1 MKLSSKKLKENIN
14 MVIATLFILLFALM
28 LFGVPVAVALGSTTL
43 ITSFIF
49 TDMDLMGIPSKV
61 FDGLNKYTLM
71 AIPMFILA
79 GSLLSKGSSAS
90 RIIDFAKSLVGH
102 LPGGLPIAAILASI
116 IFAAVSGSS
125 PATVAAIGSVM
136 YGAIKQAGYNEQF
149 AIGTIATSGT
159 LGILIPPSIVFIVYG
174 VTADESIGK
183 LFMAGVIP
191 GLMIG
196 AMMMIATYILARRS
210 GFKGTKAA
218 SFKERFIAFKNAF
231 WALLIIVI
239 VIGGIYG
246 GIFTP
251 TEAGAFSVM
260 YAFFVSFFIYKDT
273 KYKDLFKI
281 ILDSAQTSSMIFF
294 IIANAM
300 LFAHFLTDE
309 QIPQHITQMIIEA
322 NMGPL
327 MFLLIVNILLLL
339 MGQFME
345 PSSVVMITVPLL
357 LPIGIALG
365 IDPIHL
371 GVIMVVNMEIG
382 MITPPVGL
390 NLFVASGITGLSLK
404 QVIVA
409 SLPMTT
415 VLLIGLLLVTY
426 IPAISLWLP
435 NLMFG

>member
-1 MKLSSKKLKENIN
+1 MI
-14 MVIATLFILLFALM
+14 IGTLFALLFALM
-28 LFGVPVAVALGSTTL
+28 LIGVPVAVSLGATTL
-43 ITSFIF
+43 ITSFLF
-49 TDMDLMGIPSKV
+49 TDMDLMGISSKI

-79 GSLLSKGSSAS
+79 GSLLSRGSSAA
-90 RIIDFAKSLVGH
+90 RIINFARSLVGH

-159 LGILIPPSIVFIVYG
+159 LGILIPPSIVFIVFG

-196 AMMMIATYILARRS
+196 AMMMITTYVLAKRS
-210 GFKGTKAA
+210 GFKSSTPAT
-218 SFKERFIAFKNAF
+218 FKERFIAFKDAF
-231 WALLIIVI
+231 WALLIIVV

-251 TEAGAFSVM
+251 TEAGAVSVM
-260 YAFFVSFFIYKDT
+260 YAFFVSFFVYKDT
-273 KYKDLFKI
+273 KYKDLYKI

-309 QIPQHITQMIIEA
+309 QIPHQITQMILEA
-322 NMGPL
+322 NVGPL

-404 QVIVA
+404 EVIVA
-409 SLPMTT
+409 SLPMTA
-415 VLLIGLLLVTY
+415 VLLVGLVLVTY

-435 NLMFG
+435 TLMYG

>member
-1 MKLSSKKLKENIN
+1 

-28 LFGVPVAVALGSTTL
+28 LLGVPVAVALGTTTL
-43 ITSFIF
+43 VTSFIF
-49 TDMDLMGIPSKV
+49 TDMDLMGVSSKI

-79 GSLLSKGSSAS
+79 GSLLSRGSSAG
-90 RIIDFAKSLVGH
+90 RIINFAKSLVGH

-174 VTADESIGK
+174 VTADQSIGK
-183 LFMAGVIP
+183 LFMAGLIP

-196 AMMMIATYILARRS
+196 AMMMVATYFLAKRS
-210 GFKGTKAA
+210 GFVGGQKAT
-218 SFKERFIAFKNAF
+218 FKERFTAFKEAF
-231 WALLIIVI
+231 WALLIIVV

-260 YAFFVSFFIYKDT
+260 YALFISLFVYRDT
-273 KYKDLFKI
+273 KVKDLYKI

-309 QIPQHITQMIIEA
+309 QIPQQITQMIIEA
-322 NMGPL
+322 NVGPL
-327 MFLLIVNILLLL
+327 MFLLIVNIVLLL

-415 VLLIGLLLVTY
+415 ILLMGLMLVTY

-435 NLMFG
+435 NLMYGH

>member
-1 MKLSSKKLKENIN
+1 
-14 MVIATLFILLFALM
+14 MVIATLFILLFVLM
-28 LFGVPVAVALGSTTL
+28 LLGVPVAVSLGATTL
-43 ITSFIF
+43 ITSFLF
-49 TDMDLMGIPSKV
+49 TDMDLMGISSKI

-79 GSLLSKGSSAS
+79 GALLSRGSSAT
-90 RIIDFAKSLVGH
+90 RIINFAKSLVGH

-159 LGILIPPSIVFIVYG
+159 LGILIPPSIVFIVFG
-174 VTADESIGK
+174 VTADQSIGR

-196 AMMMIATYILARRS
+196 AMMMIATYFLAKRS
-210 GFKGTKAA
+210 GFKSTKRA
-218 SFKERFIAFKNAF
+218 SFKEQYIAFKDAF

-273 KYKDLFKI
+273 KYKDLYKI

-309 QIPQHITQMIIEA
+309 QIPQHITQMILEA
-322 NMGPL
+322 NVGPL
-327 MFLLIVNILLLL
+327 MFLLIVNILLLF

-357 LPIGIALG
+357 LPIGMALG

-382 MITPPVGL
+382 MLTPPVGL

-404 QVIVA
+404 EVIVA
-409 SLPMTT
+409 SLPMT
-415 VLLIGLLLVTY
+415 VILLLGLLLITY

-435 NLMFG
+435 TLMYG

>member
-1 MKLSSKKLKENIN
+1 
-14 MVIATLFILLFALM
+14 M
-28 LFGVPVAVALGSTTL
+28 LIGVPVAVSLGATTL
-43 ITSFIF
+43 ITSFLF
-49 TDMDLMGIPSKV
+49 TDMDLMGISSKI

-79 GSLLSKGSSAS
+79 GSLLSRGSSAT
-90 RIIDFAKSLVGH
+90 RIINFAKSLVGR

-159 LGILIPPSIVFIVYG
+159 LGILIPPSIVFIVFG
-174 VTADESIGK
+174 VTADQSIGK
-183 LFMAGVIP
+183 LFMAGVVP

-196 AMMMIATYILARRS
+196 AMMMIATYVLAKRS
-210 GFKGTKAA
+210 GFKA
-218 SFKERFIAFKNAF
+218 SQPATFKERFIAFKDAF

-273 KYKDLFKI
+273 KYRDLYRI

-309 QIPQHITQMIIEA
+309 QIPHHITQMILEA
-322 NMGPL
+322 NVGPL

-357 LPIGIALG
+357 LPIGMALG

-404 QVIVA
+404 DVIVA
-409 SLPMTT
+409 SLPMTAI
-415 VLLIGLLLVTY
+415 LLVGLVMVTY

-435 NLMFG
+435 RLMYG

>member
-1 MKLSSKKLKENIN
+1 
-14 MVIATLFILLFALM
+14 MVIATLFILLFVLM
-28 LFGVPVAVALGSTTL
+28 FLGVPVAVSLGATTL
-43 ITSFIF
+43 ITSYFF
-49 TDMDLMGIPSKV
+49 TDMDLMGIPSNV

-79 GSLLSKGSSAS
+79 GSLLSRGSSAG
-90 RIIDFAKSLVGH
+90 RIIEFAKTLVGH

-136 YGAIKQAGYNEQF
+136 YTAIKQAGYNEQF
-149 AIGTIATSGT
+149 AIGTIATSGS

-174 VTADESIGK
+174 VTADQSIGK

-196 AMMMIATYILARRS
+196 SIMMVATYILAKRS
-210 GFKGTKAA
+210 GFKGAKRAT
-218 SFKERFIAFKNAF
+218 FKEQIVAFKNAF

-260 YAFFVSFFIYKDT
+260 YAFFVSFFVYKDT
-273 KYKDLFKI
+273 KYKDLYKI

-294 IIANAM
+294 IIANAI

-309 QIPQHITQMIIEA
+309 QIPQEITQMIIEA
-322 NMGPL
+322 NVGPL

-357 LPIGIALG
+357 LPIGMALG

-409 SLPMTT
+409 SLPMTLI
-415 VLLIGLLLVTY
+415 LLLGLMLVTY
-426 IPAISLWLP
+426 IPVISLWLP
-435 NLMFG
+435 NFMYG

>member
-1 MKLSSKKLKENIN
+1 

-28 LFGVPVAVALGSTTL
+28 LIGVPVAVSLGATTL
-43 ITSFIF
+43 ITSFLF
-49 TDMDLMGIPSKV
+49 TDMDLMGISSKI

-79 GSLLSKGSSAS
+79 GSLLSRGSSAT
-90 RIIDFAKSLVGH
+90 RIINFAKSLVGH

-159 LGILIPPSIVFIVYG
+159 LGILIPPSIVFIVFG
-174 VTADESIGK
+174 VTADQSIGK
-183 LFMAGVIP
+183 LFMAGVVP

-196 AMMMIATYILARRS
+196 AMMMIATYVLAKRS
-210 GFKGTKAA
+210 GFKA
-218 SFKERFIAFKNAF
+218 SQPATFKERFIAFKDAF

-246 GIFTP
+246 GSFTP

-273 KYKDLFKI
+273 KYRDLYRI

-309 QIPQHITQMIIEA
+309 QIPHHITQMILEA
-322 NMGPL
+322 NVGPL

-357 LPIGIALG
+357 LPIGMALG

-404 QVIVA
+404 DVIVA
-409 SLPMTT
+409 SLPMTAI
-415 VLLIGLLLVTY
+415 LLVGLVMVTY

-435 NLMFG
+435 RLMYG

>member
-1 MKLSSKKLKENIN
+1 
-14 MVIATLFILLFALM
+14 MVITTLFVLLFAFM
-28 LFGVPVAVALGSTTL
+28 LFGVPVAVALGTTTL

-49 TDMDLMGIPSKV
+49 TDLDLMGVSSKI

-79 GSLLSKGSSAS
+79 GALLARGSSAG
-90 RIIDFAKSLVGH
+90 RIIEFAKSLVGH

-174 VTADESIGK
+174 VTADQSIGK

-196 AMMMIATYILARRS
+196 AMMMVATYFLAKRS
-210 GFKGTKAA
+210 GFKSGKRA
-218 SFKERFIAFKNAF
+218 SFKEQYKAFKDAF
-231 WALLIIVI
+231 WALMIIVI

-260 YAFFVSFFIYKDT
+260 YALFISMFVYKDT
-273 KYKDLFKI
+273 KVKDLYQI
-281 ILDSAQTSSMIFF
+281 VLDSAQTSSMIFF

-309 QIPQHITQMIIEA
+309 QIPQQITQMIIDA
-322 NMGPL
+322 NVSPL
-327 MFLLIVNILLLL
+327 VFLLIVNIVLLL

-357 LPIGIALG
+357 LPIGVALG

-404 QVIVA
+404 QVVVA

-415 VLLIGLLLVTY
+415 VLLIGLMLVTY

-435 NLMFG
+435 TLMYG